1 MATSTYPTITAGI
14 TQTTQANWIPELW
27 ADEMLVTREA
37 NLVAAKLFRRLNHK
51 GKPGDIIHVPNVSDF
66 AAAAKASVTGVIIQN
81 ITEGE
86 KQIALDQHRH
96 VAFMIE
102 DIAALQ
108 SNYAIRRVYTEKAG
122 YAMAKD
128 IDTAIL
134 NNYSSLAA
142 AYQVIGGDGTT
153 QYSSVGAGNGS
164 ALSDAGFRRMIRTL
178 RDNDVPEKDLFMIVP
193 PVVWETLMG
202 IDKFVLADHVG
213 RTGPITQGLIGQL
226 YGVPVY
232 ISTNCPT
239 VTAADATTT
248 YRVCML
254 AHKDAIW
261 CAMQQSV
268 RTQVQYKLEYLSNLV
283 VVDSVYG
290 TKVMRGEAD
299 DTTNNRKSHAVAF
312 YVPS

>member
-1 MATSTYPTITAGI
+1 MATSTWPTVTASMDN
-14 TQTTQANWIPELW
+14 TTQANWIPELW
-27 ADEMLVTREA
+27 ADEMLVSRES
-37 NLVAAKLFRRLNHK
+37 NLVAAKLFRRLNHN
-51 GKPGDIIHVPNVSDF
+51 GKPGDVIHVPNVSDF
-66 AAAAKASVTGVIIQN
+66 ASQAVGTDGAVVLQD

-86 KQIALDQHRH
+86 KQILLNQHRH
-96 VAFMIE
+96 VAFKIN
-102 DIAALQ
+102 DLTAIQ
-108 SNYAIRRVYTEKAG
+108 SKYSLRRIYTEKAG

-134 NNYSSLAA
+134 ANYANLAA
-142 AYQVIGGDGTT
+142 AYFVIGGDGAT

-164 ALSDAGFRRMIRTL
+164 ALSDAGFRKMIRTL
-178 RDNDVPEKDLFMIVP
+178 RDNDVPEKDMFLIVP

-213 RTGPITQGLIGQL
+213 KTGPIQQGLIGQL
-226 YGVPVY
+226 YGVPIY

-239 VTAADATTT
+239 ITSADTTTT

-299 DTTNNRKSHAVAF
+299 DTGDNRKSHAVAF
-312 YVPS
+312 AVPS